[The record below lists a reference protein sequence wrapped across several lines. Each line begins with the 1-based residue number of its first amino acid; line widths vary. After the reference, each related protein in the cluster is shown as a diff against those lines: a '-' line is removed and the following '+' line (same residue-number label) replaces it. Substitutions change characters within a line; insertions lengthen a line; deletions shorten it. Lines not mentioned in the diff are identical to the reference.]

1 MVTKIKLFTSSKLKN
16 CPACNMVKQLLSNQ
30 SLEYEEIDVV
40 TNREERRRMFKK
52 THSFA
57 VPILEIGDDFF
68 IGARNKNFEELF
80 ELTNN
85 VLKEFKDSV
94 KNLYSNSDKKNGYII
109 TKDRFDQKRK
119 FNLLSTSCAII
130 EVSKNSKI
138 QNFDHT
144 ISLLKKHS
152 KKYPFPLCASI

>member
-16 CPACNMVKQLLSNQ
+16 CPGCNMVKQLLSNQ

-68 IGARNKNFEELF
+68 IGL
-80 ELTNN
+80 
-85 VLKEFKDSV
+85 D
-94 KNLYSNSDKKNGYII
+94 
-109 TKDRFDQKRK
+109 
-119 FNLLSTSCAII
+119 
-130 EVSKNSKI
+130 SKNSFLI
-138 QNFDHT
+138 
-144 ISLLKKHS
+144 IESLKKHGMWAQKTVVNPQLNL
-152 KKYPFPLCASI
+152 KKKL